1 MPARAFRAQRTLRRS
16 GCGLLPAKPPR
27 AAAVPDRQR
36 RTGALLASPKER
48 ESRPQ
53 PLACSPGIDAKRRVP
68 RKRRE
73 TRLERPEDGYTL
85 AGRACEATRRQRIA
99 HAGAA
104 VNAEEIRKLFYRNR
118 LAHLERRC
126 ETHGRGENSLAPT
139 RPHTACHKGLQNGR
153 GENRQAVPTFAATQT
168 TQVLGERFLRHLR
181 IILISDKKL

>member
-139 RPHTACHKGLQNGR
+139 RPHTACHKGLR
-153 GENRQAVPTFAATQT
+153 GCGAENEHAILSSAATQT
-168 TQVLGERFLRHLR
+168 TQVSGERILRNLRIRHLR
-181 IILISDKKL
+181 ERRS

>member
-1 MPARAFRAQRTLRRS
+1 MFRATGFGAAPHQSGGHARR
-16 GCGLLPAKPPR
+16 GICLCGGQGPTY
-27 AAAVPDRQR
+27 RQMR
-36 RTGALLASPKER
+36 CWLSPKER

-53 PLACSPGIDAKRRVP
+53 PLACSPGADAKRCFP
-68 RKRRE
+68 RIRRE

-126 ETHGRGENSLAPT
+126 ETHGRGENSLALT
-139 RPHTACHKGLQNGR
+139 RPHTAYRKGLR
-153 GENRQAVPTFAATQT
+153 GCGVETEHAILSSAATQT
-168 TQVLGERFLRHLR
+168 TQVVGERFLRHLR
-181 IILISDKKL
+181 IRHLPERYS